1 MLRQP
6 DAEAHVHYRWGNY
19 PHMNAVGQA
28 MSTNCCETSDSEE
41 LMACKERFTQT
52 DVQRPTEP
60 ALVANSLRSVGS
72 TLYRAHIASADA
84 LSSVLRSAQ
93 SGDKQPVHNTPAGST
108 NYLVRINT
116 ESVLR
121 FAPLKNAL
129 TVFANLAHVLQL
141 SQRISPS
148 NYRMLRRYLLRCTPF
163 RGTKSSGENVPRT
176 IVHSQRADLP
186 LAENSSHERGLRFRI
201 N

>member
-72 TLYRAHIASADA
+72 TLYRAHIVSADA
-84 LSSVLRSAQ
+84 LSSVLRSACRCSPRRTSTCSVWRQ
-93 SGDKQPVHNTPAGST
+93 TASPQYTCRVNELPGSHQH
-108 NYLVRINT
+108 R
-116 ESVLR
+116 ER
-121 FAPLKNAL
+121 FTFRAIEECVDSLCQFGPCLAAIAKNIA
-129 TVFANLAHVLQL
+129 
-141 SQRISPS
+141 
-148 NYRMLRRYLLRCTPF
+148 
-163 RGTKSSGENVPRT
+163 K
-176 IVHSQRADLP
+176 
-186 LAENSSHERGLRFRI
+186 
-201 N
+201 